1 MEDKEIVL
9 RRAKNAVISRDF
21 NLAIRL
27 YKSLLQDDVK
37 NIEYLTTLGNLYM
50 KNNDDEKALPYFQQ
64 ILTFYPNDFEA
75 MNSMGGIYRRMGKYQ
90 ESIDILQK
98 ALETKI
104 NPAQVNYNL
113 GFTYKLMKNYSD
125 AIECF
130 ENVIA
135 VNPTDVLAYN
145 HLGTIY
151 AAQNN
156 HEKAVSAYKRGL
168 QVDPNH
174 PILQFNLAKSLEAIH
189 DDTSAIQAY
198 EAALRAKPGWQEAV
212 IAYSKLLLNHR
223 KTKLAGELVQNAIGL
238 HPQDAELYA
247 QMGQILMRQSNFEK
261 AASSFEIANRLISE
275 NAEILRNLAE
285 AFEKLG
291 KKEEAVSTIKKA
303 EKVLPDDEKIKK
315 AAASI
320 YLTAEKY
327 AEAAA
332 LIRQIGAANKNDCE
346 ALDLAGQYSILIG
359 KADSAEKFASK
370 IKTLDPEYENY
381 LYSFATRFF
390 QKGDFSAAKEKVKSF
405 IDENMKNVPAWL
417 LLGQIDEKL
426 GNSAEAL
433 DDFSTAVAF
442 DPNNFLAGKLAKEI
456 GSKIDS
462 EKSNSE
468 EKKSENNAFSD
479 SQEISLYEFGF
490 GDDEE
495 SASTENSAAEKI
507 SAPEPAVSAEENSSD
522 STEGLKQENDTNIF
536 ALDDENALFEDNVE
550 DDEKSAEET
559 ALVEPDENAE
569 KSDEEI
575 SMDEILDEPDDD
587 ILPAEKL
594 ENPEDEKEQKVEIS
608 VDSNSGAEQKTEE
621 NSLPETEKTDDSEN
635 SVNVQKSETEEIPCE
650 HKISPEPEKNISEP
664 ENEPEIKEDSE
675 ESQSDEEQK
684 ENRAENAYEN
694 LVDKVSEVLPKL
706 STFIENSEEAAKFQK
721 EIELFKR
728 LRQFGESLPFEQR
741 AKFLAGRV
749 RLLLDYIIARLSGR
763 PGLLTA
769 ASEIRRQNNLPVDSM
784 ETAINGS
791 DRPAIVNVL
800 KDMENLTFYL
810 EDKNLSKALIVAAEE
825 VVDKLS

>member
-1 MEDKEIVL
+1 M
-9 RRAKNAVISRDF
+9 
-21 NLAIRL
+21 
-27 YKSLLQDDVK
+27 
-37 NIEYLTTLGNLYM
+37 
-50 KNNDDEKALPYFQQ
+50 
-64 ILTFYPNDFEA
+64 
-75 MNSMGGIYRRMGKYQ
+75 
-90 ESIDILQK
+90 
-98 ALETKI
+98 
-104 NPAQVNYNL
+104 
-113 GFTYKLMKNYSD
+113 
-125 AIECF
+125 
-130 ENVIA
+130 
-135 VNPTDVLAYN
+135 
-145 HLGTIY
+145 
-151 AAQNN
+151 
-156 HEKAVSAYKRGL
+156 
-168 QVDPNH
+168 
-174 PILQFNLAKSLEAIH
+174 
-189 DDTSAIQAY
+189 
-198 EAALRAKPGWQEAV
+198 
-212 IAYSKLLLNHR
+212 
-223 KTKLAGELVQNAIGL
+223 
-238 HPQDAELYA
+238 
-247 QMGQILMRQSNFEK
+247 
-261 AASSFEIANRLISE
+261 
-275 NAEILRNLAE
+275 
-285 AFEKLG
+285 
-291 KKEEAVSTIKKA
+291 
-303 EKVLPDDEKIKK
+303 
-315 AAASI
+315 
-320 YLTAEKY
+320 
-327 AEAAA
+327 
-332 LIRQIGAANKNDCE
+332 
-346 ALDLAGQYSILIG
+346 
-359 KADSAEKFASK
+359 
-370 IKTLDPEYENY
+370 
-381 LYSFATRFF
+381 
-390 QKGDFSAAKEKVKSF
+390 
-405 IDENMKNVPAWL
+405 
-417 LLGQIDEKL
+417 
-426 GNSAEAL
+426 
-433 DDFSTAVAF
+433 
-442 DPNNFLAGKLAKEI
+442 
-456 GSKIDS
+456 
-462 EKSNSE
+462 
-468 EKKSENNAFSD
+468 
-479 SQEISLYEFGF
+479 
-490 GDDEE
+490 
-495 SASTENSAAEKI
+495 
-507 SAPEPAVSAEENSSD
+507 
-522 STEGLKQENDTNIF
+522 KQENDTNIF

>member
-291 KKEEAVSTIKKA
+291 KKDEAVSTIKKA

-479 SQEISLYEFGF
+479 SQEISLDEFGF

-664 ENEPEIKEDSE
+664 ENKPEIKEDSE

>member
-291 KKEEAVSTIKKA
+291 KKDEAVSTIKKA

-559 ALVEPDENAE
+559 ALVEPDENAK

>member
-198 EAALRAKPGWQEAV
+198 EATLRAKPGWQEAV